1 MKAQRDSRGVFHPL
15 MVVIIVV
22 VLAAIGF
29 AGWKVFS
36 SKNSNNKSSASSA
49 PATAS
54 NSAVETACNKEL
66 NDKVLCKFAS
76 HFSLASSYK
85 ATITSTDPSGT
96 VSKMEMENDGKD
108 NSSTV
113 TKDGSGKETAAYIS
127 LNKSS
132 YIKNEAD
139 GTWTKYTSSASS
151 TTTNPTSDIKVDTND
166 ITNNNTTSYKSLGT
180 EKCGSLT
187 CYKYQVIDS
196 TTPDTTQY
204 IWFDNKNY
212 LIQRWSSKDA
222 NGTTDMSFSY
232 QSVNITV
239 PSPVH
244 DFTAQ

>member
-1 MKAQRDSRGVFHPL
+1 
-15 MVVIIVV
+15 MVVVIVV

-36 SKNSNNKSSASSA
+36 SKNTTNNKNSTSST

-54 NSAVETACNKEL
+54 NSAVETACNKEV

-76 HFSLASSYK
+76 HFSLANSYK

-96 VSKMEMENDGKD
+96 VSKIELENDSKS
-108 NSSTV
+108 NSSMV
-113 TKDGSGKETAAYIS
+113 TKDASGKETAAFIT
-127 LNKSS
+127 LNNSS

-139 GTWTKYTSSASS
+139 GTWTKYTSSAS
-151 TTTNPTSDIKVDTND
+151 TTTTKPTSDIKVDTND
-166 ITNNNTTSYKSLGT
+166 ITNNNTTSYKNLGT

-187 CYKYQVIDS
+187 CYKYQVID
-196 TTPDTTQY
+196 TTAPGTTQY

-212 LIQRWSSKDA
+212 QMQRWSSKDSS
-222 NGTTDMSFSY
+222 GSTDMSFSY
-232 QSVNITV
+232 QSVNITA